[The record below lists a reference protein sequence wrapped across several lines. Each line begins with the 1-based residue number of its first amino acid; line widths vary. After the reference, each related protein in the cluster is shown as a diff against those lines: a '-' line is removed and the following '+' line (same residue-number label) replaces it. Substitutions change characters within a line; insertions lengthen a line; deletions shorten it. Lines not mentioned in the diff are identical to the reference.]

1 MIDVKLA
8 VRRGLWLGMTAALSL
23 AAPASTGAQTDVP
36 RTLQVTGEGPDDD
49 FGWSVAP
56 AGDVNGDSVPD
67 LVVGA
72 PSNDAVADFAGR
84 AYLFLGPF
92 TAPRNAADA
101 DAIISAEAFG
111 DNLGISVASAGDV
124 DADGH
129 DDLILGARGNDDT
142 GIQAG
147 RVYLFRGPVSGHL
160 SALQADAVISGEA
173 FEELGR
179 SVASAGDLNGDGF
192 SDVVLGAPL
201 AGGGFEGKAY
211 VFNGPVHG
219 SLPSSSADAVISGV
233 LFNEALGSSAAS
245 VGDFNG
251 DGIDDLVVGAPRPP
265 LNGEAP
271 GRAYVF
277 FGPLSGPISAAQADV
292 VIEGEGLSDEFGTSV
307 AAAGDVNGDGRPDL
321 IVGAEQI
328 FINGSGKAYVFY
340 GPLSGSLSAADAD
353 AILLGEVPKDVF
365 GVSVSSAGDVNGDGF
380 DDVVVGAWD
389 NGAGGGRS
397 GRAYVFLGP
406 LAGTISAANAD
417 IFINGAAGDQV
428 GQSVASATD
437 LNADGL
443 GDVIVGAP
451 QFFDGDPGYARI
463 VFGQHAVLD
472 VKLTPKDDPIEVPP
486 EGGPVQFEVGVLSDA
501 GFPRRFDAWIEIS
514 NQDAGIRLLRGPFH
528 LAFGPDGSARRRL
541 TELVP
546 DTAPAGTYV
555 VKGSVGRFPAAA
567 DSDSFTFEKLAGLP

>member
-1 MIDVKLA
+1 ML
-8 VRRGLWLGMTAALSL
+8 AALSL
-23 AAPASTGAQTDVP
+23 AAPPSSRAQTDVP
-36 RTLQVTGEGPDDD
+36 QSLKVIGEGPDDD
-49 FGWSVAP
+49 FAWSVAP
-56 AGDVNGDSVPD
+56 AGDVDGDGVPD
-67 LVVGA
+67 LLVGA
-72 PSNDAVADFAGR
+72 PSNDAVAGFAGR
-84 AYLFLGPF
+84 AYFFRGSF

-111 DNLGISVASAGDV
+111 DNLGISVASAGDT
-124 DADGH
+124 DGDGR
-129 DDLILGARGNDDT
+129 DDLLIGARGNDDA

-160 SALQADAVISGEA
+160 PALQADAVISGEP

-179 SVASAGDLNGDGF
+179 SVASAGDLNGHGL

-211 VFNGPVHG
+211 VFIGPLEG
-219 SLPSSSADAVISGV
+219 SRPSSSADAIISGV
-233 LFNEALGSSAAS
+233 LFNESLGSSVAS
-245 VGDFNG
+245 AGDLNG
-251 DGIDDLVVGAPRPP
+251 DGIGDLAVGAPRPP
-265 LNGEAP
+265 LAGEAP

-277 FGPLSGPISAAQADV
+277 FGPLFGPISAAQADV

-307 AAAGDVNGDGRPDL
+307 ASAGDVNGDGHPDL

-328 FINGSGKAYVFY
+328 FINGTGKAYVFY

-353 AILLGEVPKDVF
+353 AILLGEVPKDLF

-389 NGAGGGRS
+389 DGAGGGRS

-417 IFINGAAGDQV
+417 IFFNGSAGDEV
-428 GQSVASATD
+428 GQSVASARD

-463 VFGQHAVLD
+463 VFGQAAVLN
-472 VKLTPKDDPIEVPP
+472 VRLTPKENPIEVPP
-486 EGGPVQFEVGVLSDA
+486 EGGPVRFEVAVRSDA
-501 GFPRRFDAWIEIS
+501 GFPRSFDAWIEIT
-514 NQDAGIRLLRGPFH
+514 NQDADIRLLRGPFH
-528 LAFGPDGSARRRL
+528 LRLGPDGSARRRL

-567 DSDSFTFEKLAGLP
+567 DGDSFTFEKLAALP

>member
-1 MIDVKLA
+1 MECVKLR
-8 VRRGLWLGMTAALSL
+8 VRRSLWLGMLAVLSL
-23 AAPASTGAQTDVP
+23 AVPPSSRAQTVAP
-36 RTLQVTGEGPDDD
+36 QSLKVIGEGPDDD

-56 AGDVNGDSVPD
+56 AGDVNGDGVPD
-67 LVVGA
+67 LLVGA
-72 PSNDAVADFAGR
+72 PSSDAVADFAGR

-124 DADGH
+124 DGDGN
-129 DDLILGARGNDDT
+129 DDLLLGARGNDDA

-147 RVYLFRGPVSGHL
+147 RVYLFRGPVSGHRPAL
-160 SALQADAVISGEA
+160 SADAVISGEA

-179 SVASAGDLNGDGF
+179 AVASPGDLSGDGF

-201 AGGGFEGKAY
+201 AGGSFEGRAY
-211 VFNGPVHG
+211 VFNGPLQG

-233 LFNEALGSSAAS
+233 LFNEALGSSVAS
-245 VGDFNG
+245 AGDLNG

-277 FGPLSGPISAAQADV
+277 FGPLAGPISAAQADI

-328 FINGSGKAYVFY
+328 FISGTGKAYVFY
-340 GPLSGSLSAADAD
+340 GPLSGSVSAADAD

-417 IFINGAAGDQV
+417 IFINGSAGDEV
-428 GQSVASATD
+428 GQSVASAMD

-463 VFGQHAVLD
+463 VFGQAAVLD
-472 VKLTPKDDPIEVPP
+472 VRLTPKENPVEVPP
-486 EGGPVQFEVGVLSDA
+486 EGGPVQFEVTVRSDA
-501 GFPRRFDAWIEIS
+501 GFPRSFDAWIEIT
-514 NQDAGIRLLRGPFH
+514 NQDARIRLLRGPFH
-528 LAFGPDGSARRRL
+528 LSLGPDGSARRRL

-546 DTAPAGTYV
+546 ENAPAGTYV
-555 VKGSVGRFPAAA
+555 VTGSVGRFPAAA
-567 DSDSFTFEKLAGLP
+567 DTDSFTFEKLAGLP